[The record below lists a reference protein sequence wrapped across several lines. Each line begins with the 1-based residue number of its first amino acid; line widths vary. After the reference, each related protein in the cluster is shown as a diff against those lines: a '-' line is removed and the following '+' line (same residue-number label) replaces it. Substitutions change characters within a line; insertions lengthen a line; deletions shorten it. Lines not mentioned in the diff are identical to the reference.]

1 MEYNK
6 DWAMT
11 KENLLPVKIKAQQ
24 AVLNTEHLLEEKPA
38 CVSFHNDRSALF
50 GQEGAYVVLDFGKEL
65 CGSVRMITGSMDSI
79 AQFRITLG
87 ESLTEA
93 CSTVGE
99 KNATNDHSPRDFQV
113 MVTGLSDLSFGMSG
127 FRFAKIELLTE
138 KPVYIRNIYAVNTL
152 PVFAREGT
160 VETDDAQLNRI
171 IDTAAYTLKLNL
183 QNGYIWDG
191 IKRDRLVWAG
201 DLHQEI
207 LLSMYLYGDNGNV
220 QNSLKFLKEETPAD
234 KWINGIPSY
243 SAWWVINLCDY
254 YRLSGNCN
262 FFKKHQDYAKAVIQN
277 MNGCIADNGEMDF
290 SSAPH
295 FMSYFLDWP
304 TAHTP
309 DAKTGTAALIIYM
322 AKKYLQLEEN
332 SCCRQIIKK
341 LHWYLDADCQF
352 KQTRAFQILAGRRA
366 EGESAFLEKNGAE
379 GFSTFMAYYILKADA
394 MAGGTQMLPIIKQYF
409 GGMLSRGATTFWE
422 DFDIQWLEG
431 SGSIDEFPQPGQKDI
446 HGDYGAFCYE
456 GFRHSLCHGWSSGVL
471 AFIIE
476 HIMGW
481 TPEQSAEPGSITPRM
496 LGVERIDAT
505 LPVQDG
511 WLTIRMDNGTAR
523 IKKTDYQCMHSETNT
538 REDIHYEKIGN
549 Q

>member
-1 MEYNK
+1 MLEYNK
-6 DWAMT
+6 DTTVA
-11 KENLLPVKIKAQQ
+11 KEILLPLKIKAQQ
-24 AVLNTEHLLEEKPA
+24 AVLGAEHLLEEKPA
-38 CVSFHNDRSALF
+38 CVSFRNDRSAEF
-50 GQEGAYVVLDFGKEL
+50 SQKGAYIVLDFGKEL
-65 CGSVRMITGSMDSI
+65 CGGIRMITGSMDSI
-79 AQFRITLG
+79 AQFHITLG

-99 KNATNDHSPRDFQV
+99 KNATNDHSPRDFQAV
-113 MVTGLSDLSFGMSG
+113 VPGLSDLTFGMSG

-138 KPVYIRNIYAVNTL
+138 KPVYIRNVYGVNTL
-152 PVFAREGT
+152 PAFEREGT
-160 VETDDAQLNRI
+160 VKTNDALLNRI

-191 IKRDRLVWAG
+191 IKRDRLVWSG

-207 LLSMYLYGDNGNV
+207 LLSMYLYGDNRNV
-220 QNSLKFLKEETPAD
+220 QNSLEFLKEETPAD
-234 KWINGIPSY
+234 KWINAIPSY

-262 FFKKHQDYAKAVIQN
+262 FFKKHQEYARAVIKN
-277 MNGCIADNGEMDF
+277 FNACIADDGEMDF
-290 SSAPH
+290 SIAPH
-295 FMSYFLDWP
+295 WMPYFLDWP
-304 TAHTP
+304 TTDTP
-309 DAKTGTAALIIYM
+309 DAKIGTAALLVYM
-322 AKKYLQLEEN
+322 AKKYLHIEDNEDCGRIVEKL
-332 SCCRQIIKK
+332 SC
-341 LHWYLDADCQF
+341 YLDADCQF

-422 DFDIQWLEG
+422 DFDIRWLEG
-431 SGSIDEFPQPGQKDI
+431 SGSIDEFPKPGEKDI

-476 HIMGW
+476 YIVGFSKENDIVPHIF
-481 TPEQSAEPGSITPRM
+481 
-496 LGVERIDAT
+496 GVETLDAK
-505 LPVQDG
+505 LPVKDG
-511 WLTIRMDNGTAR
+511 WLTIHRDSTTAE
-523 IKKTDYQCMHSETNT
+523 IKKTDC
-538 REDIHYEKIGN
+538 
-549 Q
+549 